1 MNCKVGING
10 FGTIGKRIADAVSL
24 QNDME
29 IVGVSKTS
37 PNYESKLALDRG
49 YPLYCAIPDRISEF
63 RDKGMDVEGDL
74 NDLIDESDII
84 VDCTPGGVGAKNS
97 ELYKKAGV
105 KAIYQGGE
113 DHQVADFSFN
123 SLVNYEEAYGRDQT
137 RVVSCN
143 TTALC
148 RTLYPIKKQYGI
160 NKVRATMIRRGGDP
174 KQDNRG
180 PINAIK
186 PKMKVPSHHGPDVM
200 TVIPDIEIDTTAVK
214 VPTTIM
220 HFHSIN
226 IELKNKNTKPEDIIK
241 TLEETPRVTLV
252 TEEHGIESTAQIIE
266 LARDANRPR
275 NDVWEIPVW
284 KESIVIKNNELYYF
298 QAVHQ
303 ESDVVPENID
313 AIRAMTKLEKNP
325 TKSIQKTDKNLQ
337 LNPMI

>member
-10 FGTIGKRIADAVSL
+10 FGTIGKRIADAVAL
-24 QNDME
+24 QDDME
-29 IVGVSKTS
+29 VVGVSKTS

-49 YPLYCAIPDRISEF
+49 YPLYCAVSERLPNF
-63 RDKGMDVEGDL
+63 REKGMDVKGGLEE
-74 NDLIDESDII
+74 LIEQSDII

-97 ELYKKAGV
+97 ELYQEMDV

-113 DHQVADFSFN
+113 DHEVAGFSFN
-123 SLVNYEEAYGRDQT
+123 SLVNYIDAYGRDET

-148 RTLYPIKKQYGI
+148 RTLYPIKREFGI
-160 NKVRATMIRRGGDP
+160 DKVRATMIRRGGDP
-174 KQDNRG
+174 KQDERG

-200 TVIPDIEIDTTAVK
+200 TVIPDLDIDTTAVK

-226 IELKNKNTKPEDIIK
+226 VELSETDVKPNDIIEV
-241 TLEETPRVTLV
+241 LEETPRVTFV
-252 TEEHGIESTAQIIE
+252 DEDIGVKSTAQIIE
-266 LARDANRPR
+266 LARDAGRPR

-284 KESIVIKNNELYYF
+284 RDSVVIKDNELYYF

-313 AIRAMTKLEKNP
+313 AIRAMMELEKDS
-325 TKSIQKTDKNLQ
+325 TKSIEKTDKTLNLNQ
-337 LNPMI
+337 ML

>member
-24 QNDME
+24 QDDME
-29 IVGVSKTS
+29 VVGVSKTT

-49 YPLYCAIPDRISEF
+49 YPLYCAIPSRL
-63 RDKGMDVEGDL
+63 DKFKEEGMDVEGGLEDL
-74 NDLIDESDII
+74 VSRSDII
-84 VDCTPGGVGAKNS
+84 VDCTPGGVGAENS
-97 ELYKKAGV
+97 KLYRDAGV
-105 KAIYQGGE
+105 KAVYQGGE
-113 DHQVADFSFN
+113 DHEVAGFSFN
-123 SLVNYEEAYGRDQT
+123 SQVNYREALGRDHS

-148 RTLYPIKKQYGI
+148 RTLYPLHSEYGVE
-160 NKVRATMIRRGGDP
+160 KVRATMIRRGGDP
-174 KQDNRG
+174 KQDSRG
-180 PINAIK
+180 PLNAIK

-200 TVIPDIEIDTTAVK
+200 TVIPDLDISTTAVK

-226 IELKNKNTKPEDIIK
+226 VELEADDVGREEIIN
-241 TLEETPRVTLV
+241 LLDETPRVSFV
-252 TEEHGIESTAQIIE
+252 SSEMEIESTAQVIE
-266 LARDANRPR
+266 LARDHGRPR

-284 KESIVIKNNELYYF
+284 RESINIDDGELYYF

-313 AIRAMTKLEKNP
+313 AIRAMMELETEP
-325 TKSIQKTDKNLQ
+325 DRSIEKTDKTLG
-337 LNPMI
+337 LDSMI